1 LGATLTA
8 KSLGSTER
16 TTLKRSPERAK
27 FDRAE
32 AYRLLDSQ
40 WVAHVGVNDGNQP
53 YVVPMAYARD
63 GDRIWLHGS
72 RASRVMSLLAE
83 GVPSCVTVTALDA
96 IVVARS
102 GYESSM
108 NYRSVM
114 ILGKGHELRGEE
126 VAHAIDAVINGL
138 IPTRSSEVRP
148 STAKELAATMFIEI
162 PLDEM
167 SMKVRTGPPDE
178 PAEDHKLAIW
188 GGVLPVHIAFG
199 EPIADEWAVKQAI
212 STPTSIKHLKN
223 KGV

>member
-1 LGATLTA
+1 MTAT
-8 KSLGSTER
+8 KLGSTDR
-16 TTLKRSPERAK
+16 TTLKRSP
-27 FDRAE
+27 DRAQLDRNE

-40 WVAHVGVNDGNQP
+40 WVAHVGVVDGGQP

-72 RASRVMSLLAE
+72 KASRVMKLLAD
-83 GVPSCVTVTALDA
+83 GAACCVTVTALDA

-114 ILGKGHELRGEE
+114 ILGKGHELAGED
-126 VAHAIDAVINGL
+126 VAHAIDAVIDGL
-138 IPTRSSEVRP
+138 IPTRSNEVRP

-178 PAEDHKLAIW
+178 PDEDHELPIW
-188 GGVLPVHIAFG
+188 GGVLPVHLSFG
-199 EPIADEWAVKQAI
+199 EPIADEWADKKSVPLPA
-212 STPTSIKHLKN
+212 SIEHLKN
-223 KGV
+223 KGA